1 MIESFEIQNYR
12 LFKHLKIEK
21 LGRVN
26 LITGK
31 NNVGKTALLEAL
43 WLYFTKGF
51 INSIKTIFYYR
62 DNYLSKI
69 NYYVG
74 NLYYDFNTG
83 NNISLGPISNQD
95 KLSIQVISFI
105 EEWDKTRT
113 HFTRKSIP
121 IQNAISPIQNVGIK
135 IDFNEQMV
143 HLIPITA
150 QYPLIENEIKEEY
163 IIDHG
168 ISTCYYIPPQ
178 GLPTTLLTSLWDKIA
193 LSEKEDIIISSLNSF
208 FPGIEGIRPVNH
220 PERKEERQFVIKM
233 KNKSAFPISVMG
245 DGIKKIMNAII
256 PLANAAN
263 GIVLIDEIENG
274 IHYSIQSKLWEIL
287 LELADKFN
295 VQVFATTHSWDCF
308 DGFQCALNAFHDPSQ
323 GQLLRLSIRNDEITA
338 ISFDARELAIA
349 TRENIEVR

>member
-43 WLYFTKGF
+43 WLYYTKGF

-62 DNYLSKI
+62 DNYSSKI
-69 NYYVG
+69 NYYIDK
-74 NLYYDFNTG
+74 LYYDFDPR
-83 NNISLGPISNQD
+83 NNISIGPISDHD
-95 KLSIQVISFI
+95 KLIIQIVSVI
-105 EEWDKTRT
+105 EEWDETKTNLSRK
-113 HFTRKSIP
+113 FTP
-121 IQNAISPIQNVGIK
+121 IQSAIAPIQNVSIK

-163 IIDHG
+163 IVGHG
-168 ISTCYYIPPQ
+168 ILTCYYMPPQ

-193 LSEKEDIIISSLNSF
+193 LSEKEDIIISSLNNF

-220 PERKEERQFVIKM
+220 PERKDERQFVIKM
-233 KNKSAFPISVMG
+233 KNKSVFPISVMG
-245 DGIKKIMNAII
+245 DGIMKIMNAII
-256 PLANAAN
+256 PFANAAN

-295 VQVFATTHSWDCF
+295 VQVFATTHSWDCI
-308 DGFQCALNAFHDPSQ
+308 DGFQRALNSFQDPSQ
-323 GQLLRLSIRNDEITA
+323 GLLLRLSKRNDDI
-338 ISFDARELAIA
+338 ISTSLDARELAIA